1 MSRTNQIWAYCRSCE
16 NKTKHDVLGS
26 AIEHGIPEEGLC
38 IRTFHLAQCAGCETH
53 SYCTSTETEDS
64 WNPHTEEM
72 EPTWEIYP
80 TEEGAL
86 NPIDEYYRL
95 PTRIRNSYRETVE
108 SINSDLLLL
117 PAVGLRMSIEAICKD
132 KNVQAKNLSLKIEE
146 LASRG
151 VITKEQTSVLH
162 SLRFMGNTVVHDMDV
177 PSRDE
182 VLAALEIVEVML
194 RVIYRLP
201 ELSRKI
207 VTGSR
212 N

>member
-1 MSRTNQIWAYCRSCE
+1 
-16 NKTKHDVLGS
+16 
-26 AIEHGIPEEGLC
+26 
-38 IRTFHLAQCAGCETH
+38 
-53 SYCTSTETEDS
+53 
-64 WNPHTEEM
+64 M